1 MPEVARSILR
11 NLRWRPFAS
20 LRISAFDEAQGRLVG
35 SRFAHARKAA
45 QVRFPVAL
53 PNFSPYS
60 SYSSLIIASAMKQ
73 SRRSVVK
80 GKNAAGISDARPERK
95 RVRGMARGLTLLT
108 MRRRGQYRLGVKT
121 DKGILDASEAARI
134 LGKPAPATVDDLLQ
148 DEDGPSLNALVDAAL
163 KTKAARAAFMNEE
176 EVEYGPVVTR
186 PEKIV
191 CVGLNY
197 RRHAKE
203 VNMAIP
209 SQPVLFNKFNNALS
223 AHDQPIKLPVE
234 VATKF
239 DYETELVIVMGKKAK
254 NVSEADAL
262 SYVAGYCTGND
273 FSARDLQFDTG
284 GQWMVGKT
292 PDQFAPLGPYLVTAD
307 QVNPDKLK
315 IECRVN
321 GEIRQSS
328 NTDDFI
334 FNTAKIVSYI
344 SRLMTLKPGDI
355 IFTGTPEGVIL
366 GYPKERQVWLKAGDK
381 IACSVEKLG
390 VLRFELI

>member
-1 MPEVARSILR
+1 
-11 NLRWRPFAS
+11 
-20 LRISAFDEAQGRLVG
+20 
-35 SRFAHARKAA
+35 
-45 QVRFPVAL
+45 
-53 PNFSPYS
+53 
-60 SYSSLIIASAMKQ
+60 
-73 SRRSVVK
+73 
-80 GKNAAGISDARPERK
+80 
-95 RVRGMARGLTLLT
+95 MARGLTLLT
-108 MRRRGQYRLGVKT
+108 IRRNGEHRLGVKT
-121 DKGILDASEAARI
+121 GKGILDTPAAAQ
-134 LGKPAPATVDDLLQ
+134 LLHMHSPATMDSLLQ
-148 DEDGPSLNALVDAAL
+148 DEDGPSLNALVSAALESDAARPTFL
-163 KTKAARAAFMNEE
+163 SEE
-176 EVEYGPVVTR
+176 RIEYGPIVAR

-209 SQPVLFNKFNNALS
+209 AQPVLFSKYNNSLS
-223 AHDQPIKLPVE
+223 AHRSPIKLPVE
-234 VATKF
+234 VAKKF
-239 DYETELVIVMGKKAK
+239 DYETELVIVVGRTAK

-292 PDQFAPLGPYLVTAD
+292 LDQFAPLGPYLVTAD
-307 QVNPDKLK
+307 QVNPDRLN

-328 NTDDFI
+328 NTEDFI
-334 FNTAKIVSYI
+334 FTSAQVVSYI
-344 SRLMTLKPGDI
+344 SRHLTLKPGDI

-366 GYPKERQVWLKAGDK
+366 GHPKDKQVWLKAGDK

-390 VLRFELI
+390 ELEFELI